1 MTSYQQFE
9 DLHQSETGMGFS
21 NPAYTMS
28 NGDTAAPASQPSAPP
43 TLSRSSSLG
52 QAGHKYRCSAQG
64 PALPSD
70 MCE

>member
-1 MTSYQQFE
+1 
-9 DLHQSETGMGFS
+9 MGFS